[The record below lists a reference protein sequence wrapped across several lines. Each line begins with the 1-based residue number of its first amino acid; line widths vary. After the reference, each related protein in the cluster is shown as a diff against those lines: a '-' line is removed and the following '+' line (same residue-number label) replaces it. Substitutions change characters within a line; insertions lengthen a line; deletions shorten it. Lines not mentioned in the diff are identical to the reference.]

1 MDGPL
6 QERMTEREAEAAEAA
21 EETAFEK
28 RHRLARAQR
37 STALTEDYVE
47 LISDLM
53 ALHGEVRVTEIARRL
68 GVSHPTAVKS
78 VARLKRDG
86 YVTSRPYRG
95 IFLTEEG
102 GALADRVRARHQLVV
117 QLLVEVGVAREDAEG
132 DAEGIEHHVSDR
144 TLAAFERF
152 LARRKP
158 GRGD

>member
-1 MDGPL
+1 
-6 QERMTEREAEAAEAA
+6 MTEREAEAAEAA

>member
-1 MDGPL
+1 MNGPL
-6 QERMTEREAEAAEAA
+6 PERMTERETAAEAA

-37 STALTEDYVE
+37 STALIEDYVE

-95 IFLTEEG
+95 IFLTEQG

-117 QLLVEVGVAREDAEG
+117 QLLVDVGVAREDAEG

-152 LARRKP
+152 LARARP
-158 GRGD
+158 GRSD

>member
-1 MDGPL
+1 MKRPL
-6 QERMTEREAEAAEAA
+6 PERVSDSEAAAAAEAA

-28 RHRLARAQR
+28 RHRHARAQR

-47 LISDLM
+47 LIADLM

-86 YVTSRPYRG
+86 FVTSRPYRG

-102 GALADRVRARHQLVV
+102 SALADRVRARHQLVV
-117 QLLVEVGVAREDAEG
+117 RLLLAIGVAREDAES

-144 TLAAFERF
+144 TLAAFERY
-152 LARRKP
+152 LARGGKS
-158 GRGD
+158 